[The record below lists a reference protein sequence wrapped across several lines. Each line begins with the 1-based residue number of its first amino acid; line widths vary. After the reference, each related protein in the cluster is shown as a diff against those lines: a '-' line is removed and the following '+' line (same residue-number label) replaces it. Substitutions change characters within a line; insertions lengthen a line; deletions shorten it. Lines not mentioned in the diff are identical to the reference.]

1 MRTLVIVPTHNEAEN
16 IGALLDA
23 LNFHVGDADVLVI
36 DDASNDDTRSIVR
49 GRLDAHD
56 GYLQLVERDEKRV
69 TVMRTAPAR
78 MQCKMCG
85 GFSS

>member
-36 DDASNDDTRSIVR
+36 DDASNDDTRSIV
-49 GRLDAHD
+49 
-56 GYLQLVERDEKRV
+56 
-69 TVMRTAPAR
+69 
-78 MQCKMCG
+78 
-85 GFSS
+85 